1 MNNILF
7 EVPSTG
13 GDLGEAKSSVMN
25 TTTTTPSLKGG
36 EWLIRESN
44 AFETLTPED
53 FNEEQ
58 LMVKDMCIQF
68 LNTEVIP
75 VVDRIDKMEEGLM
88 PSLMVKAGEQGLL
101 GTSIPEDLG
110 GLGKDFITSTLVN
123 EGLGGGYSFSVAI
136 AAHTGIG
143 TLPILYFG
151 TEEQKK
157 KYIPKLASGEWKGA
171 YGLTE
176 PNSGSDALG
185 AKTTAVLSA
194 DGKHYLLNGQKCW
207 ITNGGFADVYTVF
220 AKIDG
225 DKFST
230 FIVEKGMEGFTVGPE
245 EHKMGIK
252 GSSTV
257 QLYFQDCKVPV
268 ENLLGEIGKGHVIAF
283 NILNI
288 GRLKLAAAAY
298 GGSKMALSTTV
309 QYANTRE
316 QFKTPIA
323 NFGAI
328 KYKLAEMAIRIF
340 CGESALYR
348 TSKWID
354 NKELELAAAGKP
366 FNEALLGAA
375 EEYAVE
381 CAILK
386 VHGSEVLDY
395 VVDEGVQ
402 VHGGNGFSDEYE
414 ISRAYRDSR
423 INRIYEG
430 TNEINR
436 LLTVDM
442 ILKRAMKGKL
452 DLMGP
457 AMAVSKELMSI
468 PDFGS
473 EDETPFAKER
483 KAIMNMKKS
492 ILMVAGAAVQKLM
505 MKIQDEQEILM
516 NIADMA
522 LDTFMAESTLLRVM
536 KMADKL
542 GEANAQLQIDIMR
555 CNLND
560 AVDRVNKAGKEAINA
575 FASGDEQRMMLLG
588 LKRFTKVEPFNSK
601 DARRR
606 IADKLIAENRYPL

>member
-1 MNNILF
+1 M
-7 EVPSTG
+7 ST
-13 GDLGEAKSSVMN
+13 S
-25 TTTTTPSLKGG
+25 TTTTTALKGG
-36 EWLIRESN
+36 EWLIKESSP
-44 AFETLTPED
+44 FETFTPED

-58 LMVKDMCIQF
+58 QMVKDMCLQF
-68 LNTEVIP
+68 LQTEVLP
-75 VVDRIDKMEEGLM
+75 VIDRIDKMEPGLM

-101 GTSIPEDLG
+101 GASIPEELG

-157 KYIPKLASGEWKGA
+157 KYIPKLATGEWKGA

-185 AKTTAVLSA
+185 AKTTAKLSE

-225 DKFST
+225 DKFSC
-230 FIVEKGMEGFTVGPE
+230 FIVERGMEGFTQGPE

-288 GRLKLAAAAY
+288 GRLKLAAAAI
-298 GGSKMALSTTV
+298 GGSKMALTESIN
-309 QYANTRE
+309 YANTRE
-316 QFKTPIA
+316 QFKTAIA

-340 CGESALYR
+340 VDESSIYR

-354 NKELELAAAGKP
+354 DKETELAAAGKP
-366 FNEALLGAA
+366 FAEALLGAA

-386 VHGSEVLDY
+386 VQGSEVLDY

-402 VHGGNGFSDEYE
+402 IHGGNGFSDEYT

-468 PDFGS
+468 PDFGN

-483 KAIMNMKKS
+483 KAIVNMKKS

-505 MKIQDEQEILM
+505 MKLQDEQEILM

-522 LDTFMAESTLLRVM
+522 MVTFEAESALLRVM
-536 KMADKL
+536 KLADKQ
-542 GEANAQLQIDIMR
+542 GEAASQVQLDMAR
-555 CNLND
+555 CYLND
-560 AVDRVNKAGKEAINA
+560 AVDIVNKAGKEAINA

-588 LKRFTKVEPFNSK
+588 LKRFTKTEPFNSK

-606 IADKLIAENRYPL
+606 IADRLIAENKYPW

>member
-1 MNNILF
+1 M
-7 EVPSTG
+7 
-13 GDLGEAKSSVMN
+13 SSV
-25 TTTTTPSLKGG
+25 TELKTSLKGG
-36 EWLIRESN
+36 EWLIKESTTQDT
-44 AFETLTPED
+44 FIPED

-58 LMVKDMCIQF
+58 QMVKDMCVQF
-68 LNTEVIP
+68 LDTEVLP
-75 VVDRIDKMEEGLM
+75 VIDRIDKMEQGLM

-101 GTSIPEDLG
+101 GSSIPEEFG

-123 EGLGGGYSFSVAI
+123 EALGGGFSFSVAV

-157 KYIPKLASGEWKGA
+157 KYIPKLATGEWKGA

-185 AKTTAVLSA
+185 AKTTAKLSA
-194 DGKHYLLNGQKCW
+194 DGKYYILNGQKCW

-225 DKFST
+225 KDFT
-230 FIVEKGMEGFTVGPE
+230 GFIIERGMEGFTQGPE

-268 ENLLGEIGKGHVIAF
+268 ENVLGEIGKGHVIAF

-288 GRLKLAAAAY
+288 GRLKLCAAAL
-298 GGSKMALSTTV
+298 GGSKRTLNTSIE
-309 QYANTRE
+309 YAKTRE

-328 KYKLAEMAIRIF
+328 KYKLAEMATRSWV
-340 CGESALYR
+340 CESALYR
-348 TSKWID
+348 AAKWID
-354 NKELELAAAGKP
+354 DKEVELLQSGKP

-375 EEYAVE
+375 EEYAIE
-381 CAILK
+381 CAMLK
-386 VHGSEVLDY
+386 VFGSEVLDY
-395 VVDEGVQ
+395 VVDEAVQ
-402 VHGGNGFSDEYE
+402 IHGGNGFSDEYPV
-414 ISRAYRDSR
+414 SRAYRDSR

-436 LLTVDM
+436 LLTLDM
-442 ILKRAMKGKL
+442 TLKRALKGRL

-457 AMAVSKELMSI
+457 AMAVAKELMSI

-473 EDETPFAKER
+473 GDDTPFAAER
-483 KAIMNMKKS
+483 KLIGNFKKA

-505 MKIQDEQEILM
+505 MKIDSEQEILM

-522 LDTFMAESTLLRVM
+522 IDAYNAESALLRVM
-536 KMADKL
+536 KMTETK
-542 GEANAQLQIDIMR
+542 GEENCRMQYDIMKVY
-555 CNLND
+555 LTD
-560 AVDRVNKAGKEAINA
+560 AAARINKNGADAING
-575 FASGDEQRMMLLG
+575 FAEGDEQRMMLLG
-588 LKRFTKVEPFNSK
+588 LKRFTKAAAYNTK

-606 IADKLIAENRYPL
+606 IADKLISDGKYPL

>member
-1 MNNILF
+1 M
-7 EVPSTG
+7 ST
-13 GDLGEAKSSVMN
+13 ATTP
-25 TTTTTPSLKGG
+25 TTTALKGG
-36 EWLIRESN
+36 EWLIKESN
-44 AFETLTPED
+44 AFETYTPED

-58 LMVKDMCIQF
+58 QMVKDMCLQF
-68 LNTEVIP
+68 LASEVLPII
-75 VVDRIDKMEEGLM
+75 DRIDKMEAGLM
-88 PSLMVKAGEQGLL
+88 PGLMEKAGEQGLL
-101 GTSIPEDLG
+101 GSSIPEDLG

-123 EGLGGGYSFSVAI
+123 EGLGGGFSFSVAI

-157 KYIPKLASGEWKGA
+157 KYIPKLSSGEWKGA

-185 AKTTAVLSA
+185 AKSTAVLSE
-194 DGKHYLLNGQKCW
+194 DGKNYILNGQKCW

-230 FIVEKGMEGFTVGPE
+230 FILERGMEGFTLGPE

-268 ENLLGEIGKGHVIAF
+268 ENLLGEVGKGHIIAF

-288 GRLKLAAAAY
+288 GRLKLAAAAI
-298 GGSKMALSTTV
+298 GASKWALSDTV
-309 QYANTRE
+309 KYANTRE
-316 QFKTPIA
+316 QFKTAIA

-328 KYKLAEMAIRIF
+328 KYKLAEMATRIF
-340 CGESALYR
+340 VSESALYR
-348 TSKWID
+348 TAKWVD
-354 NKELELAAAGKP
+354 DKETELAAAGKS
-366 FNEALLGAA
+366 FAEALLGAA

-395 VVDEGVQ
+395 TVDEGVQ
-402 VHGGNGFSDEYE
+402 VHGGNGYSDEYP
-414 ISRAYRDSR
+414 ISRGYRDSR

-468 PDFGS
+468 PEFGND
-473 EDETPFAKER
+473 DETAFAKER
-483 KAIMNMKKS
+483 KTIVNMKKC

-505 MKIQDEQEILM
+505 MKLNDEQEILM

-522 LDTFMAESTLLRVM
+522 IETFEAESTLLRIM
-536 KMADKL
+536 KMVDKQ
-542 GEANAQLQIDIMR
+542 GEAASQIQIDMMR
-555 CNLND
+555 CYLND
-560 AVDRVNKAGKEAINA
+560 AVDKVNKAGKEAINA
-575 FASGDEQRMMLLG
+575 FAGGDEQRMMLLG
-588 LKRFTKVEPFNSK
+588 LKRFTKTEPFNSK

-606 IADKLIAENRYPL
+606 IADKLIAENKYPW